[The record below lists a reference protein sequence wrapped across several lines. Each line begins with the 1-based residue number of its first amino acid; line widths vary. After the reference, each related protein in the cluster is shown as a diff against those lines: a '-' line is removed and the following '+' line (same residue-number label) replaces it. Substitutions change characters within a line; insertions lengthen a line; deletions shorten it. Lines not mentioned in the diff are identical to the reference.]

1 MNRQIIEAMSVDPR
15 GVIADLAQM
24 KLDHMLEE
32 FTVKDCIPEIVN
44 IEDFSTKSNDD
55 FASLV

>member
-1 MNRQIIEAMSVDPR
+1 MIVDPR
-15 GVIADLAQM
+15 GVVADLAQM

>member
-44 IEDFSTKSNDD
+44 IDDYSTKSNDD